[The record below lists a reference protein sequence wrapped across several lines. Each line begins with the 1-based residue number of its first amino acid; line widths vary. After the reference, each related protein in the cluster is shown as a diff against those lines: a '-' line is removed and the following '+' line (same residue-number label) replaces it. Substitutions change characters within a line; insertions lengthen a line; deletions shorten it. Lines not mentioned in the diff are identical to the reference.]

1 MRWGAAVWAVRLGL
15 GQAWVLD
22 NTAPRVNA
30 RVPDSNPMSA
40 TLTSCNLDNTPAMHR
55 SHLAYAPQ
63 QICTDSTGYVPARL
77 THTCLAW
84 YCTSSTPRHHP
95 VIPTLTFTQTINLIH
110 ASQPASSLITL
121 AHFPSSPPLQGI
133 SPSHTP
139 PLSLTHNHTP
149 TPHKHTAI
157 P

>member
-1 MRWGAAVWAVRLGL
+1 MTVCPLVWAVRLGL

-55 SHLAYAPQ
+55 SHMHRSKSAPIVRGTYLLA
-63 QICTDSTGYVPARL
+63 L
-77 THTCLAW
+77 HTHALLG
-84 YCTSSTPRHHP
+84 TSSTPRHHP